1 REERKKMTT
10 TRRMPA
16 LSPEEIRRISDN
28 AVATVAAQKIVT
40 NRAVSANASVQG
52 KVMSNVSRSNVSNK
66 TGGNLTQR
74 ARSYLVR
81 TGLSQRDGR
90 KYLQASF
97 DQVRKTFKS

>member
-1 REERKKMTT
+1 MTT

-40 NRAVSANASVQG
+40 SRAVSVNASVQG
-52 KVMSNVSRSNVSNK
+52 KVMSNVSHSNVSNE
-66 TGGNLTQR
+66 TGRNLTQRER

-81 TGLSQRDGR
+81 TGLSQSDGR